1 MSSNPFDY
9 VNAVLQSKKKLIVDD
24 QTEKA
29 YNSFMTNRALSYH
42 MDCLMFANEM
52 NQKHFIDKK
61 MQFDYLLNTVRSK
74 KRPAVKW
81 AKNEKNVNLEAIKQI
96 YGFSDAKA
104 LEAYHLL
111 SKDEIQQLKEKTDIG
126 GLRK

>member
-61 MQFDYLLNTVRSK
+61 MQFDYLLILSGLK
-74 KRPAVKW
+74 K
-81 AKNEKNVNLEAIKQI
+81 
-96 YGFSDAKA
+96 D
-104 LEAYHLL
+104 LL
-111 SKDEIQQLKEKTDIG
+111 LNGPKMK
-126 GLRK
+126 RM